1 MALDAR
7 GVKGRGRFF
16 GVRRLRSQG
25 RTIGRGTVAEAGY
38 NRPPIWRG
46 RSFQDPGVGLL
57 RVASTQF
64 RVPVPGVHPWSAALW
79 GPPRSFM
86 LLSLWGRKPVKA
98 YHEAHGAQFFRGRNR
113 LALG

>member
-1 MALDAR
+1 MR
-7 GVKGRGRFF
+7 QGGS
-16 GVRRLRSQG
+16 RLQP
-25 RTIGRGTVAEAGY
+25 AAA
-38 NRPPIWRG
+38 WRG
-46 RSFQDPGVGLL
+46 GSFQDPGEGLL
-57 RVASTQF
+57 RVASTRIQSPCTWGSSVVSRF
-64 RVPVPGVHPWSAALW
+64 V